1 MKLFRALACS
11 LALISAVAQAEDA
24 IAPAGDATAP
34 TVVAAEPAA
43 EPAAPAATTAPVI
56 GKPAAGKGQIVFF
69 RPTKLMGAV
78 ISFKVREEKQ
88 ELGVLHNGTYF
99 VLDAEPGKH
108 SYVVH
113 SEAKDVVTLEV
124 EAGEVYY
131 VRGSINMGFMLARP
145 NLSPSTAAAFEA
157 ENGKLD
163 VSSL

>member
-11 LALISAVAQAEDA
+11 FALISAVAQAEDA
-24 IAPAGDATAP
+24 IAPAGDTTAP
-34 TVVAAEPAA
+34 AAVAA